1 MKNKITL
8 YLFVIIAS
16 LSSFYL
22 IKKESISFKNIVSAL
37 GVSGVSFSKESIKT
51 MLPYLKRNLDSY
63 KEMRDYPLG
72 NNDSP
77 SLKFTVP
84 GGEENNLLFH
94 FEDTEV
100 SLPKSKEEIAFMTVG
115 ELSYLVKNKKITSTE
130 LTKIY
135 LERIKKYD
143 EKLNS
148 VVTLTENLALSQAKV
163 ADKEISEGNYKGMLH
178 GIPYGIKDLASFP
191 GYPTTWGA
199 MPLKNQYL
207 ENKAEVIKKLEEAGA
222 VMVGKFSSGSRAR
235 GDVWFGGKTRNP
247 WDISQ
252 GSSGS
257 SAGSASAVAAGLI
270 SFAIG
275 TETLGSIVSPSTR
288 CGVSGLRPTFGKI
301 STDGFMTLS
310 WSMDKVGPIARSAR
324 DCAIVLEEIKNK
336 PSNPKLV
343 SFDEKRSNLRVG
355 YLKNMFE
362 QDTSRFAS
370 NNLKTLNYF
379 KKNFKLKAISL
390 PEDFPFNVFDIIL
403 RSEAGA
409 FFDSFLLKGLDSNMV
424 EQGSRSRANSLRQAR
439 LIPAVEYIQANRHR
453 ERLINEVMSLFKEFD
468 VIISPSFGGNQLLT
482 TNLTGHPVVS
492 IPNGFDKKGNPTS
505 ISLIGNYNSEH
516 KILYFADIYQR
527 ETSHNKIYPPLFK

>member
-8 YLFVIIAS
+8 YLFVLITS

-22 IKKESISFKNIVSAL
+22 IKKESISFKNIISAL
-37 GVSGVSFSKESIKT
+37 EISGVSFSKESIKT
-51 MLPYLKRNLDSY
+51 MLPYLKRNLDAY
-63 KEMRDYPLG
+63 KEMRNYPLE
-72 NNDSP
+72 NNDP
-77 SLKFTVP
+77 PALKFMINEGV
-84 GGEENNLLFH
+84 EKNLLFV
-94 FEDTEV
+94 FDEKKV
-100 SLPKSKEEIAFMTVG
+100 SLPKNKEEIAFMTVG
-115 ELSYLVKNKKITSTE
+115 ELSYLIKNKKITSTE

-143 EKLNS
+143 PKLNS
-148 VVTLTENLALSQAKV
+148 VITLTKNMALSQAKA
-163 ADKEISEGNYKGMLH
+163 ADKEISNGNYRGLLH

-199 MPLKNQYL
+199 MPLKNQYIDK
-207 ENKAEVIKKLEEAGA
+207 KAEVIKKLEKAGA
-222 VMVGKFSSGSRAR
+222 IMVGKLSSGSLAR
-235 GDVWFGGKTRNP
+235 GDVWFGGKTKNP
-247 WDISQ
+247 WDLSQ
-252 GSSGS
+252 DSSGS
-257 SAGSASAVAAGLI
+257 SAGSASAVAAGLV

-324 DCAIVLEEIKNK
+324 DCAIILEEIKNK
-336 PSNPKLV
+336 PDNPKLI
-343 SFDEKRSNLRVG
+343 SFDSKMSNLKVG
-355 YLKNMFE
+355 YLKSMFE
-362 QDTSRFAS
+362 NDTSRFAP
-370 NNLKTLNYF
+370 NNLKTLSFF
-379 KKNFKLKAISL
+379 KKNFKLKATSL

-424 EQGSRSRANSLRQAR
+424 EQGGRSRANSLRQAR

-453 ERLINEVMSLFKEFD
+453 ARLIKEVNSLFKEFD
-468 VIISPSFGGNQLLT
+468 IIISPSFGGNQLLT

-492 IPNGFDKKGNPTS
+492 IPNGFDEKGHPTS
-505 ISLIGNYNSEH
+505 ISIIGNYNSEH
-516 KILYFADIYQR
+516 KILYLADIYQR
-527 ETSHNKIYPPLFK
+527 ETSHNKVYPPLFK